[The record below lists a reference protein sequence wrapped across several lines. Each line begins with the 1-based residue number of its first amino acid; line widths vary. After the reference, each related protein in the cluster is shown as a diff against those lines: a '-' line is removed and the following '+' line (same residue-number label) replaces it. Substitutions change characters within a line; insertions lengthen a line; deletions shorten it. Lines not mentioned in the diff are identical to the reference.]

1 MPYLHRP
8 IRPDPTRQNCFVA
21 SSRRR
26 RCKLYSRRFKTVANR
41 LKSEHVHGNCPI
53 SITKSDA
60 TRRDVTK
67 QFCRVGSGHQSSNIR
82 IMRII
87 FLESYARILTYETLS
102 YVNHIVAKQ
111 ARRNVFVSA
120 GGYKFVRTFFSPSFP
135 SPFPSLTQFPCPPC
149 LIPFSHNPTGSPG
162 IFQQ

>member
-1 MPYLHRP
+1 
-8 IRPDPTRQNCFVA
+8 
-21 SSRRR
+21 
-26 RCKLYSRRFKTVANR
+26 LYSRRFKTVANR

-102 YVNHIVAKQ
+102 YVNHNIVAKQ
-111 ARRNVFVSA
+111 ARRNVFVS
-120 GGYKFVRTFFSPSFP
+120 GGGVQICTNLLFPFLPFSFP
-135 SPFPSLTQFPCPPC
+135 LLLSSLALPASYPSPI
-149 LIPFSHNPTGSPG
+149 IPLAVQEYSNSSFKHCRCSVSKQKHITLHICRPV
-162 IFQQ
+162 